1 MDDKPFP
8 TDVNRNRPRKAAN
21 RKGRGV
27 VPEEAPALSHRLDF
41 IKIEGFHQD
50 GLLPAPGLLAQFS
63 EGSGDEGRPIK
74 REAATV
80 AFLVANAV
88 GGDQAE
94 RQGGLPVDKPARNT
108 QVTGLCKSTVPQTTP
123 E

>member
-1 MDDKPFP
+1 MTSPFQR
-8 TDVNRNRPRKAAN
+8 TSIGTVQGKQRTVKVGAA
-21 RKGRGV
+21 
-27 VPEEAPALSHRLDF
+27 VPEEAPTLSHRLDF

-50 GLLPAPGLLAQFS
+50 GLLSAPALLAQFS

-80 AFLVANAV
+80 AFLGANAV

-108 QVTGLCKSTVPQTTP
+108 QVSGLCKSTVPQTTP

>member
-1 MDDKPFP
+1 
-8 TDVNRNRPRKAAN
+8 
-21 RKGRGV
+21 
-27 VPEEAPALSHRLDF
+27 LDF

-50 GLLPAPGLLAQFS
+50 GLLLAPGLLAQFS

-80 AFLVANAV
+80 PSSVPMRLEATRLNGRVVCQWISPLEILRFLVFAKV
-88 GGDQAE
+88 RSLKQ
-94 RQGGLPVDKPARNT
+94 
-108 QVTGLCKSTVPQTTP
+108 TP